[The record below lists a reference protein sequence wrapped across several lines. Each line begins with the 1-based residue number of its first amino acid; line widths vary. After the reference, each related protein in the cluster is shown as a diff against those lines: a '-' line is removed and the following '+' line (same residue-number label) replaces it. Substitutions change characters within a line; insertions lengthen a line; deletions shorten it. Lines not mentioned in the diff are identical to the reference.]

1 MKGEVSLPLT
11 ISGAVWHQHGQGR
24 IAVLGSVSM
33 FDDKWID
40 KEENSKVMDFIFK
53 WLRPVRGDGSSAA
66 PMRSRNDCDGIAS
79 SSLFMQGSQLSLNDL
94 DAEEPDVSDLKLL
107 PDTQSLA
114 EKLKGCLQASC
125 YCYCFYFLLFFP
137 VTLHCLLLY
146 CLLLVFL

>member
-1 MKGEVSLPLT
+1 MTLA
-11 ISGAVWHQHGQGR
+11 GAVWHQPGQGR

-53 WLRPVRGDGSSAA
+53 WLRPVSVKFSGLNL
-66 PMRSRNDCDGIAS
+66 SRTNQSFCLT
-79 SSLFMQGSQLSLNDL
+79 SLPPACFQGSAIPLNDL

-114 EKLKGCLQASC
+114 EKLKGCLQVRPRFSV
-125 YCYCFYFLLFFP
+125 LRP
-137 VTLHCLLLY
+137 
-146 CLLLVFL
+146 LLVKCYVIFI